1 MFELDAQFKIFLA
14 QLLIVHGK
22 SPTTMLPIVL
32 SVAFLILLVALTLN
46 SKKKSNRPDN
56 AQLEP

>member
-1 MFELDAQFKIFLA
+1 
-14 QLLIVHGK
+14 
-22 SPTTMLPIVL
+22 MLPIVL

-46 SKKKSNRPDN
+46 SKKKSNRPDD

>member
-1 MFELDAQFKIFLA
+1 
-14 QLLIVHGK
+14 
-22 SPTTMLPIVL
+22 MLPIVL